1 MAILIAVL
9 VAFILFRY
17 ELLIIHLMLK
27 RWQFEQERKRATA
40 PASTPTAVSDLD
52 RAPAEETPHQELPPA
67 PATATFA
74 VAGLPQ
80 DRELASRIERRVSRL
95 DGVLRAYVSPFTGLV
110 YVSYLPSRVDNSRL
124 GDVLEGVGKGPG
136 VTAEPRV
143 RLLPMK
149 AGITAA
155 GRTS

>member
-1 MAILIAVL
+1 M
-9 VAFILFRY
+9 FQ
-17 ELLIIHLMLK
+17 K
-27 RWQFEQERKRATA
+27 RCN
-40 PASTPTAVSDLD
+40 
-52 RAPAEETPHQELPPA
+52 
-67 PATATFA
+67 
-74 VAGLPQ
+74 AGPVTLEP
-80 DRELASRIERRVSRL
+80 
-95 DGVLRAYVSPFTGLV
+95 SPFTGLV

>member
-17 ELLIIHLMLK
+17 ELLIIRLMLK

-40 PASTPTAVSDLD
+40 PASTPTAVSDLES
-52 RAPAEETPHQELPPA
+52 APAEETPHQKLPPA

-80 DRELASRIERRVSRL
+80 DRELASRIERRVSHL
-95 DGVLRAYVSPFTGLV
+95 HGVVRAYVSPFTGLV
-110 YVSYLPSRVDNSRL
+110 YVSYLPVHLTNSRPAE
-124 GDVLEGVGKGPG
+124 VLE
-136 VTAEPRV
+136 R
-143 RLLPMK
+143 
-149 AGITAA
+149 AG
-155 GRTS
+155 